1 MNINDKI
8 KMITIGIPIFM
19 NESSMCSR
27 QGCQLALMIKLRNMI
42 NYLNIGY
49 ELLLGVLTNIV

>member
-42 NYLNIGY
+42 NYLNICY
-49 ELLLGVLTNIV
+49 ELFLSILTNIV